1 MRRGSHWQTSGEKQY
16 WADDVRELV
25 RDLTKD
31 STHSLPNLM
40 RLTRS
45 ELMALAD
52 ALSDQETK
60 GGSDG

>member
-25 RDLTKD
+25 D
-31 STHSLPNLM
+31 HSLPNLM
-40 RLTRS
+40 RLTRD

-52 ALSDQETK
+52 ALSDQEKK
-60 GGSDG
+60 GGE